1 MLRRHRHDCPT
12 PGFALRIGEYWK
24 CSCGRWWA
32 VADVDGSEHGAWF
45 AVGRTHLT
53 AKREIADVLRTQGDL
68 TLIARDDVRR
78 AENTGGPR

>member
-32 VADVDGSEHGAWF
+32 VADVDGSERGAWL

-53 AKREIADVLRTQGDL
+53 ARREISDVLRRLGDL
-68 TLIARDDVRR
+68 TVITREDVYLSQNEG
-78 AENTGGPR
+78 A